1 MSGATIESRTR
12 NGKMPTNYPLL
23 CSICRE
29 DTHQTYQH
37 VDPPDWDLNLPALT
51 LIVIGGLGLLAAII
65 VATMSR

>member
-1 MSGATIESRTR
+1 MLTE
-12 NGKMPTNYPLL
+12 YPRH

-51 LIVIGGLGLLAAII
+51 LAVIGGLGLLAAII
-65 VATMSR
+65 TATMSR